1 MPVITDEG
9 NADDEEEDEFMPM
22 SSTTFVKPD
31 MNRDITWDDV
41 SSHITT
47 ISQQRMGPSKIRM
60 KGPCENN
67 IGKMHRIW

>member
-41 SSHITT
+41 SSNIIT
-47 ISQQRMGPSKIRM
+47 ISQ
-60 KGPCENN
+60 
-67 IGKMHRIW
+67 